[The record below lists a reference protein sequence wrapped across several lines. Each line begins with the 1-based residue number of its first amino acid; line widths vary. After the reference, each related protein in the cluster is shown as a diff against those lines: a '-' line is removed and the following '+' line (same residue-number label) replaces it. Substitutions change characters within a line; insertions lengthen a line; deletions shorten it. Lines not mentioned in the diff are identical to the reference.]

1 MTGPARSL
9 AFFSPATAL
18 HGLLRGGA
26 TLLFEGGASR
36 SLDTAAEIRS
46 DADGLRAT
54 VPDRLDLHWAPLSE
68 PVELGGSLAH
78 VCRVTGTVAGRRV
91 ECLGT
96 ASEDR
101 EPPRW
106 AELDALRSVSALWD
120 PMTALLVAARRPRF
134 ALGHG
139 QERVE
144 AWYLRDGTL
153 ERVDEARLSTVYD
166 GRGRHRTAGLELWRG
181 DEDLPRRASGTAVAG
196 SSLELEGLRVEAAVF
211 AWSMNG
217 REGYGGY
224 EITARDSSG
233 EAA

>member
-9 AFFSPATAL
+9 AFFSPATAA

-36 SLDTAAEIRS
+36 SLDTAARIRE
-46 DADGLRAT
+46 DADGVRAI
-54 VPDRLDLHWAPLSE
+54 VPDRLDLLWAPLSE
-68 PVELGGSLAH
+68 PVELSGSLVH
-78 VCRVTGTVAGRRV
+78 VCRVTGAVASRRID
-91 ECLGT
+91 CLGT

-106 AELDALRSVSALWD
+106 TELDALRRVSALWD
-120 PMTALLVAARRPRF
+120 PRTALLLAARRPRF

-144 AWYLRDGTL
+144 AWLLHEGAL
-153 ERVDEARLSTVYD
+153 ERVDQARLSTVYD
-166 GRGRHRTAGLELWRG
+166 GRGRHRTAGLELWRE
-181 DEDLPRRASGTAVAG
+181 DEDLPRRVSGTAVAG
-196 SSLELEGLRVEAAVF
+196 SSLELDGLRVEAAVF

-217 REGYGGY
+217 REGFGGY
-224 EITARDSSG
+224 EITARESSG
-233 EAA
+233 DAA